1 MKLQMK
7 LLLPIIGLIVVLLS
21 ASGYIS
27 YHDAEVT
34 LTDSIV
40 KTFRRETAAMVD
52 AADQFAAR
60 SLADV
65 QRIAKNPAIGAF
77 LSNDITDPEGIAA
90 MNKELANER
99 SMYPDIDRIALLDEE
114 GVTRATAT
122 PDLEK
127 LGDAFR
133 SRPYYTEAMA
143 GRPSVTSIYMSSID
157 KAPIISVGVPVT
169 HEGKIVGLIRV
180 AYSVEF
186 LTDML
191 KTLSLPNGG
200 AAYILND
207 EGLIAISDNPAWLFN
222 DKLKVIPTF
231 KQWAQKKDTGLVEML
246 NDAGVVTLFYH
257 APTKSGLLTP
267 VVRAIKSDAFVALDE
282 MMWHTVMSL
291 IVAIIIGS
299 IVVFVLL
306 IPVVR
311 SLKQGVDYAIAVSKG
326 DLSGTLKVK
335 RSDEIGELA
344 DALRTIPQSLNE
356 IIADYTNLGENIRD
370 GHLNASGDPNK
381 FSGDF
386 ASLVKGTNIILDNF
400 RALLEN
406 INSPVFVLD
415 KNLKATYANA
425 VTRSLVGDDY
435 TGKDCKTLFNNEDDG
450 TSDDAVLIA
459 YRTKRPASNDTVTRP
474 QGRQIDVAYSAIP
487 LLDDR
492 GEFNAMLILVTDVTS
507 IKQTQRTIME
517 VAAGV
522 TEIADRVATAS
533 EQLSA
538 QVEQVTDGSN
548 AQRDRTASAAAAI
561 EEMNATVLEVANN
574 AEQARV
580 QAGETQ
586 EKAADGAQLVSQVVH
601 AMGDVNTVSLELQ
614 QDIKSLGD
622 QVQAIGSVMGVI
634 SDIAD
639 QTNLL
644 ALNAAIE
651 AARAGDAGRGFAV
664 VADEVRKLAEKTM
677 SATTE
682 VGASITGI
690 QRSTAANI
698 TQFEKAVKIIGEAT
712 DLSNTSGEALAEIQS
727 LAEHNASLITGIAT
741 AAEEQSAT
749 SEELSQVSSAV
760 SEIADEIS
768 GGMNEASQAVR
779 DLAQLAVELKENL
792 RRLQG

>member
-21 ASGYIS
+21 VSS
-27 YHDAEVT
+27 YVT
-34 LTDSIV
+34 YKDTEENITNNIMKS
-40 KTFRRETAAMVD
+40 FQRETLAMVE
-52 AADQFAAR
+52 AADQFSAR
-60 SLADV
+60 SIADAE
-65 QRIAKNPAIGAF
+65 RIAGDAAIIDF
-77 LSNDITDPEGIAA
+77 LRLGDFSPEAVAA
-90 MNKELANER
+90 INKHLAYEK
-99 SMYPDIDRIALLDEE
+99 SMYVDIDRIIVLDTNAA
-114 GVTRATAT
+114 VRAISIDGFEKIGAT
-122 PDLEK
+122 YK
-127 LGDAFR
+127 NR
-133 SRPYYTEAMA
+133 KYYTEAMA
-143 GRPSVTSIYMSSID
+143 GKSSTSSIYVSSTD
-157 KAPIISVGVPVT
+157 NKAVISVGAPIKY
-169 HEGKIVGLIRV
+169 EGRVIGLIRL

-186 LTDML
+186 LTDVL
-191 KTLSLPNGG
+191 KTLALPNGG
-200 AAYILND
+200 AAYIIND

-222 DKLKVIPTF
+222 KNLKVLPQF
-231 KQWAQKKDTGLVEML
+231 RQWVAKKETGLVEML
-246 NDAGVVTLFYH
+246 NDAGVMTLFYH
-257 APTKSGLLTP
+257 APTKNGMLMP
-267 VVRAIKSDAFVALDE
+267 VVRAIKSDAFAELDE
-282 MMWHTVMSL
+282 MLMHAVVGL
-291 IVAIIIGS
+291 VVAIVLGS

-306 IPVVR
+306 IPVVNALR
-311 SLKQGVDYAIAVSKG
+311 KGVDFAIAVSKG
-326 DLSGTLKVK
+326 NLQGTLDVK
-335 RSDEIGELA
+335 RKDEIGELA
-344 DALRTIPQSLNE
+344 DALRTIPASLQAIVSEYNE
-356 IIADYTNLGENIRD
+356 LGNKIRD
-370 GHLNASGDPNK
+370 GHLNSQGNTEN

-386 ASLVKGTNIILDNF
+386 ATLVRGTNHILDNF

-415 KNLKATYANA
+415 KNLNATYANA
-425 VTRSLVGDDY
+425 VTRSLVGQDY
-435 TGKDCKTLFNNEDDG
+435 VGKDCKTLFNNEDNG
-450 TSDDAVLIA
+450 TADDAVLKA
-459 YRTKRPASNDTVTRP
+459 YRTKKPHSNDTVTRP
-474 QGRQIDVAYSAIP
+474 QGRHIDVAYSAIP
-487 LLDDR
+487 LLDDK
-492 GEFNAMLILVTDVTS
+492 GELCAVLILVTDVTS

-538 QVEQVTDGSN
+538 QVEHVTAGST

-586 EKAADGAQLVSQVVH
+586 EKAAHGAHLVSQVVN
-601 AMGDVNTVSLELQ
+601 AMGDVNTVSLALQ

-698 TQFEKAVKIIGEAT
+698 TQFEKAVKIISEAT
-712 DLSNTSGEALAEIQS
+712 DLSNTSGDALAEIQT

-741 AAEEQSAT
+741 AAEQQSAT
-749 SEELSQVSSAV
+749 SEELSQVSSSV

-768 GGMNEASQAVR
+768 GGMDEASQAVR

-792 RRLQG
+792 GRLQS

>member
-7 LLLPIIGLIVVLLS
+7 LLLPIIGLIVVLLG
-21 ASGYIS
+21 ASGYVNYKDSEKSI
-27 YHDAEVT
+27 
-34 LTDSIV
+34 TDSIM
-40 KTFRRETAAMVD
+40 KSFQRETLAMVE
-52 AADQFAAR
+52 AADQFSLR
-60 SLADV
+60 SIADAE
-65 QRIAKNPAIGAF
+65 RIANDSNIIDF
-77 LSNDITDPEGIAA
+77 LRFGDTSPEAVEA
-90 MNKELANER
+90 MNKYLSSEKSL
-99 SMYPDIDRIALLDEE
+99 YVDIDRIIVLDTDAA
-114 GVTRATAT
+114 VRAISINGFEKIGAT
-122 PDLEK
+122 YK
-127 LGDAFR
+127 NR
-133 SRPYYTEAMA
+133 MYYTEAMR
-143 GRPSVTSIYMSSID
+143 GSSSTSSIYISTTD
-157 KAPIISVGVPVT
+157 NKQVISVGAPVKYQ
-169 HEGKIVGLIRV
+169 GKVIGLIRL

-191 KTLSLPNGG
+191 KTLALPNGG

-207 EGLIAISDNPAWLFN
+207 EGLIAISDNPSWLFN
-222 DKLKVIPTF
+222 KNLKVLPEF
-231 KQWAQKKDTGLVEML
+231 RKWVAQKNTGLVEML
-246 NDAGVVTLFYH
+246 NDAGVMTLFYH
-257 APTKSGLLTP
+257 APTKNGLLTP
-267 VVRAIKSDAFVALDE
+267 VVRAIKSDAFAALNE
-282 MMWHTVMSL
+282 IFMHTVISL
-291 IVAIIIGS
+291 IVAIVLGS
-299 IVVFVLL
+299 IVVYVLL
-306 IPVVR
+306 IPVVN
-311 SLKQGVDYAIAVSKG
+311 SLKKGVDFAIAVSKG
-326 DLSGTLKVK
+326 NLSGTLNVK

-344 DALRTIPQSLNE
+344 DALRTIPKSLNE
-356 IIADYTNLGENIRD
+356 IVSEYNVLGDKIRD
-370 GHLNASGDPNK
+370 GFLNSHGDDKK

-386 ASLVKGTNIILDNF
+386 SKLVNGTNKILDNF
-400 RALLEN
+400 KALLEN

-415 KNLKATYANA
+415 KNLKASYANA
-425 VTRSLVGDDY
+425 ITRTLVGDDY
-435 TGKDCKTLFNNEDDG
+435 MGKDCKTLFNNEDDG
-450 TSDDAVLIA
+450 TPDDGVLKA
-459 YRTKRPASNDTVTRP
+459 YRTKKPAGNETVTRP
-474 QGRQIDVAYSAIP
+474 KGQRIDVTYSAIP
-487 LLDDR
+487 LLDDA
-492 GEFNAMLILVTDVTS
+492 GQFNSMLILVTDVTS
-507 IKQTQRTIME
+507 IKQTQRTIIE
-517 VAAGV
+517 VANGV

-538 QVEQVTDGSN
+538 QVEHVSEGST
-548 AQRDRTASAAAAI
+548 AQRDRTASSAAAI

-586 EKAADGAQLVSQVVH
+586 EKAAHGAHLVSQVVQ
-601 AMGDVNTVSLELQ
+601 AMGDVNTVSLALQ

-698 TQFEKAVKIIGEAT
+698 TQFEKAVKIIGDAT
-712 DLSNTSGEALAEIQS
+712 DLSNTSGEALAEIQT

-741 AAEEQSAT
+741 AAEQQSAT

-768 GGMNEASQAVR
+768 AGMDEASQAVR

>member
-7 LLLPIIGLIVVLLS
+7 LLLPIIGLIVILLS
-21 ASGYIS
+21 ASGYVN
-27 YHDAEVT
+27 YK
-34 LTDSIV
+34 DSEKNITNSIM
-40 KTFRRETAAMVD
+40 KSFQRETLAMVE
-52 AADQFAAR
+52 AADQFSAR
-60 SLADV
+60 SIADAE
-65 QRIAKNPAIGAF
+65 RIASHAAVIDF
-77 LSNDITDPEGIAA
+77 LRLNNNSPDAVAA
-90 MNKELANER
+90 MNEHLAQEKNT
-99 SMYPDIDRIALLDEE
+99 YVDIDRILVLDN
-114 GVTRATAT
+114 TAT
-122 PDLEK
+122 VRAISIDGFEK
-127 LGDAFR
+127 IGGNYKNR
-133 SRPYYTEAMA
+133 HYYTEAMA
-143 GRPSVTSIYMSSID
+143 GRSSTSSIYVSSTD
-157 KAPIISVGVPVT
+157 GKAVISIGAPVKY
-169 HEGKIVGLIRV
+169 EGKVIGLIRL

-200 AAYILND
+200 AAYIVND
-207 EGLIAISDNPAWLFN
+207 EGLIAISDNPSWLFN
-222 DKLKVIPTF
+222 KNLKVLPTF
-231 KQWAQKKDTGLVEML
+231 RQWVDKKDTGLVEML
-246 NDAGVVTLFYH
+246 NDAGVMTLFYH
-257 APTKSGLLTP
+257 APTKNGTLTP
-267 VVRAIKSDAFVALDE
+267 IVRAIKSDAFAELDE
-282 MMWHTVMSL
+282 MLMHTVMSL
-291 IVAIIIGS
+291 IVAIILGS

-306 IPVVR
+306 IPVVNA
-311 SLKQGVDYAIAVSKG
+311 LKQGVDFAIAISKG
-326 DLSGTLKVK
+326 DLKGTLKVK
-335 RSDEIGELA
+335 RKDEIGELA
-344 DALRTIPQSLNE
+344 DALRTIPTSLQSIVNE
-356 IIADYTNLGENIRD
+356 YSELGNKIRD
-370 GHLNASGDPNK
+370 GHLNSLGAAEK

-386 ASLVKGTNIILDNF
+386 ATLVKGTNTILDNF

-425 VTRSLVGDDY
+425 VTRSLVGQDY
-435 TGKDCKTLFNNEDDG
+435 IGKDCKTLFNNEDDG
-450 TSDDAVLIA
+450 TPDDAVLKA
-459 YRTKRPASNDTVTRP
+459 HRTKKPHSNDTITRP

-487 LLDDR
+487 LLDER

-538 QVEQVTDGSN
+538 QVEQVTEGST

-586 EKAADGAQLVSQVVH
+586 EKAAHGAHLVSQVVS

-698 TQFEKAVKIIGEAT
+698 TQFEKAVKIIGDAT
-712 DLSNTSGEALAEIQS
+712 DLSNTSGEALAEIQT

-741 AAEEQSAT
+741 AAEQQSAT

-779 DLAQLAVELKENL
+779 DLAQLAVELKDNL
-792 RRLQG
+792 GRLQS